1 MSVPNVST
9 TMTSSHILKAGDIV
23 VVNLDPIR
31 GSEQSGIRP
40 ALVISNVLM
49 HEVSKRIV
57 VCPITRNM
65 TPWPTK
71 IMIPDGLKTQG
82 MVLAD
87 QVRSLDC
94 EERVLRQIET
104 LPTEFVTLVRSY
116 VGRLLDLSVTGA
128 SG

>member
-1 MSVPNVST
+1 
-9 TMTSSHILKAGDIV
+9 MTSSHILTAGDVV

-71 IMIPDGLKTQG
+71 IPIPDGFKTQG

-87 QVRSLDC
+87 QVRSLDY

-116 VGRLLDLSVTGA
+116 VGRLLDLDVAAA